1 MIRILIL
8 LVALLPLRST
18 LSAGNITLVAE
29 ADCPE
34 LETLFLYRFG
44 GLHFD
49 KALQAPVRNGKA
61 VFTLPEA
68 EWSFYYLG
76 ADDKDVLPVILGRE
90 KEVRVKVICNG
101 VAGSEILNSQIHLE
115 YQALKS
121 LINGYKN
128 QGNQL
133 NKKYYPQLSAGQT
146 PETFVDEMGRLDQRK
161 LQFLEQTLGQNPFFG
176 EIVAL
181 NTYLSFFVQ
190 PSDHPNELEFFA
202 AEYFRFVKWD
212 APALAYQPWVF
223 ESFKAYASALAD
235 TKMPAENLKEYIDR
249 TLARIPASSRT
260 HILALSGVI
269 SGVEKSNPE
278 AFVLYAD
285 AYIQR
290 YGKTQPREAK
300 SLKDRMGVQGRMM
313 PGAEAPDF
321 VQDDPDGKPVAL
333 SSLRGKVLLV
343 DFWASWCG
351 PCRRENPAVRRL
363 YDKYHEK
370 GFDILGVSL
379 DQDRQR
385 WLDAIA
391 KDALIWTQ
399 VSDLQGWRNA
409 AGQLYQVSSIPH
421 TVLLDPEGRI
431 IATKLRGAA
440 LERKL
445 EEIFGF

>member
-1 MIRILIL
+1 MIRILL
-8 LVALLPLRST
+8 FLFAFAALRPLH
-18 LSAGNITLVAE
+18 AADITLVVQ
-29 ADCPE
+29 ADCPDMA
-34 LETLFLYRFG
+34 TLYLYRFG

-49 KALQAPVRNGKA
+49 QAAQAPVKDGKA
-61 VFTLPEA
+61 VFTLPEG

-76 ADDKDVLPVILGRE
+76 ANDKDVLPVILGRE
-90 KEVRVKVICNG
+90 KEVTVQVVCG
-101 VAGSEILNSQIHLE
+101 SMAGSQVLGSHIHEE
-115 YQALKS
+115 YKALKS
-121 LINGYKN
+121 LINGMKN

-133 NKKYYPQLSAGQT
+133 TKKYYPQLAAGQT
-146 PETFVDEMGRLDQRK
+146 PEAFVDEMGRLDQRK
-161 LQFLEQTLGQNPFFG
+161 LQFLEQTMKENPFFG

-190 PSDHPNELEFFA
+190 PNDHANELEFFA
-202 AEYFRFVKWD
+202 AEYFRFVQWD
-212 APALAYQPWVF
+212 SPSLAYQPWVF
-223 ESFKAYASALAD
+223 EGFKAYASALAD
-235 TKMPAENLKEYIDR
+235 TKMPAENLREYIDR
-249 TLARIPASSRT
+249 MLAKVPADSRA

-269 SGVEKSNPE
+269 NGVEKSNPE
-278 AFVLYAD
+278 AFVLFAD
-285 AYIQR
+285 AYIR
-290 YGKTQPREAK
+290 SYGKTRPREAQ
-300 SLKDRMGVQGRMM
+300 SLKDRIGVQGRMM

-321 VQDDPDGKPVAL
+321 TQDDPDGKPVAL

-351 PCRRENPAVRRL
+351 PCRRENPAVVKL
-363 YDKYHEK
+363 YEKYRDK

-391 KDALIWTQ
+391 KDGLAWTQ

-409 AGQLYQVSSIPH
+409 AAQLYQVSSIPH
-421 TVLLDPEGRI
+421 TVLLDAEGRI
-431 IATKLRGAA
+431 IGSKLRGAA

>member
-1 MIRILIL
+1 MIRMLIL
-8 LVALLPLRST
+8 LVTLLTLRAPLF
-18 LSAGNITLVAE
+18 AGNITLVAE
-29 ADCPE
+29 ADCPDI
-34 LETLFLYRFG
+34 ETLFLYRFG

-49 KALQAPVRNGKA
+49 KAAQAPVKNGKA
-61 VFTLPEA
+61 VFSLPEG

-76 ADDKDVLPVILGRE
+76 ANDKDVLPVILGKE
-90 KEVRVKVICNG
+90 KEVTVKVVCGG
-101 VAGSEILNSQIHLE
+101 VAGSEIVGSHIHME

-121 LINGYKN
+121 LINGMKN

-133 NKKYYPQLSAGQT
+133 TKKHYPQLAAGQT

-161 LQFLEQTLGQNPFFG
+161 LQFLEQTMRENPFFG

-190 PSDHPNELEFFA
+190 PSDHANELEFFA

-212 APALAYQPWVF
+212 APSLAYQPWVY
-223 ESFKAYASALAD
+223 EGFKAYASALAD
-235 TKMPAENLKEYIDR
+235 TKMPAADLKGYIDR
-249 TLARIPASSRT
+249 MLAKIPAGSRA

-269 SGVEKSNPE
+269 GGVEKSNPE
-278 AFVLYAD
+278 AFVLFAD
-285 AYIQR
+285 DYIQR
-290 YGKTQPREAK
+290 YGKTQPREAQ
-300 SLKDRMGVQGRMM
+300 SLKDRMGVQGKMM

-351 PCRRENPAVRRL
+351 PCRRENPAVVKL
-363 YDKYHEK
+363 YEKYHEK

-385 WLDAIA
+385 WLDAIE
-391 KDALIWTQ
+391 KDRLTWTQ

-409 AGQLYQVSSIPH
+409 AAQLYQVSSIPH
-421 TVLLDPEGRI
+421 TVLLDAEGRI
-431 IATKLRGAA
+431 IGSKLRGAA